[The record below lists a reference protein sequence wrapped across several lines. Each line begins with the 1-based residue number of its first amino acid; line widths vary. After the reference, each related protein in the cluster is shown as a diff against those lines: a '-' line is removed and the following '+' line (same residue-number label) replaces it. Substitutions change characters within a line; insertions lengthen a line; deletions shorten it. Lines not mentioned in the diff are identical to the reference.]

1 MRSRPSKASR
11 RASDRVPGP
20 RARGRWRAHGRG
32 PAGGRG
38 PARGRGLQPN
48 VLGTFDTVVMAV
60 AGSAPAYSLA
70 ATTAVLVGAVGL
82 AAPAALLYCAIPM
95 LGIVLAFSRLGRIDV
110 NAGASYSWVGRT
122 LHPALGFLS
131 GWALIVS
138 ATIFMVAGSLPAG
151 QLTLELLA
159 PGRAADTTT
168 ATAVGAGWFLLM
180 LLVVLGGARLTV
192 RAQLLLTGVEFVILV
207 LFIGGVVLHRGAATA
222 FDWSWLGLGH
232 FDGPSGFASGA
243 LIAAFSYWGWDVT
256 SNLSEET
263 RDGRRTA
270 GLAALA
276 GVGVVFLLFEAFT
289 IAVNVVLPAGE
300 AAAGGANV
308 LALLGDA
315 VWPGPGG
322 KLMIVAVLL
331 STVATLETTLIQ
343 VTRSLFAMGRDR
355 TMPAAL
361 GSVHR
366 RWNTP
371 WAAIAAV
378 GAVALAMFTAAT
390 ALGSVGDILG
400 SAVNAMGLQIAFYYG
415 LAGLAAVVA
424 YRGTLLRSVRDFV
437 LGGAWPLAGAAFML
451 WVFFAS
457 LDGLSRAS
465 IAIGLGG
472 LAAGVV
478 PMAWY
483 WRKGSPYYRPA
494 RLDAVRAMAA
504 AGPYDAPPRERNR
517 ADGNETLATDF

>member
-1 MRSRPSKASR
+1 MRRSSSSASR
-11 RASDRVPGP
+11 RPP
-20 RARGRWRAHGRG
+20 
-32 PAGGRG
+32 
-38 PARGRGLQPN
+38 GRGLQPN

-70 ATTAVLVGAVGL
+70 ATTALLVGTVGF

-131 GWALIVS
+131 GWALIVA

-151 QLTLELLA
+151 QLTLALVA
-159 PGRAADTTT
+159 PGLAADTAV
-168 ATAVGAGWFLLM
+168 ATAVGAGWFLMM

-192 RAQLLLTGVEFVILV
+192 RAQLLMTGVELLILL
-207 LFIGGVVLHRGAATA
+207 LFIAGVVVHRGAATA
-222 FDWSWLGLGH
+222 FDWSWLGFGH
-232 FDGPSGFASGA
+232 FDGASGFASGA
-243 LIAAFSYWGWDVT
+243 LIAAFYYWGWDVT

-263 RDGRRTA
+263 RDSRRTA
-270 GLAALA
+270 GFAALV
-276 GVGVVFLLFEAFT
+276 GIGVVFLLFEAFT
-289 IAVNVVLPAGE
+289 IAVNVVLSAERIG
-300 AAAGGANV
+300 AAGGANV

-315 VWPGPGG
+315 VWPGVGG
-322 KLMIVAVLL
+322 KLLIVAVML
-331 STVATLETTLIQ
+331 SSIATLETTLIQ

-361 GSVHR
+361 GAVHR

-371 WAAIAAV
+371 HVAIGTV
-378 GAVALAMFTAAT
+378 GAVALVLFVAAT
-390 ALGSVGDILG
+390 ALGSVGDILD

-424 YRGTLLRSVRDFV
+424 YRRLLLRSPRDFL
-437 LGGAWPLAGAAFML
+437 LGGAWPLAGAAFMF
-451 WVFFAS
+451 WMFFES
-457 LDGLSRAS
+457 LGGLSTTT

-472 LAAGVV
+472 LGAGVV
-478 PMAWY
+478 PLLWY
-483 WRKGSPYYRPA
+483 WRKGSSYYRPA
-494 RLDAVRAMAA
+494 RLDAAGAIAA
-504 AGPYDAPPRERNR
+504 AGPYGVPRQDRHAE
-517 ADGNETLATDF
+517 GNETLATDF